1 MVEKREQK
9 ETAEEELSR
18 GIAEAV
24 AASLDR
30 MSAHEI
36 ESLAFIE
43 SDMPAYCSALRTI
56 EGRLNSL
63 IPKHAARDWTM
74 TAGTTQFLLI
84 SRSRKHA
91 RGKQITK
98 ICEQGVRH
106 KERSFLSG
114 LFGQDED
121 DYSRSDK

>member
-1 MVEKREQK
+1 VPEKEK
-9 ETAEEELSR
+9 TAEEELSK

-24 AASLDR
+24 AVSLDR

-43 SDMPAYCSALRTI
+43 SDMPAHCAALRTFEI
-56 EGRLNSL
+56 RFNSIL
-63 IPKHAARDWTM
+63 PKHSVWDWTL
-74 TAGTTQFLLI
+74 TNGTTQVLLI

-106 KERSFLSG
+106 KEKSFLSG
-114 LFGQDED
+114 LFGDDED
-121 DYSRSDK
+121 DYSRTDK